1 MATPIDSA
9 AASVLTSNEV
19 LLAAPGQMK
28 LMSFYPTPA
37 ECSSSIAQSV
47 NNSGQ
52 LYVQTNSLLF
62 GGSSNFQISSANLV
76 DTPVIN
82 ARIKIPADDGGDRYF
97 ALTEDGWLYGLIRN
111 LEVSYSNSN
120 LSNLI
125 ITSTAMR
132 DWGLAQCRDAETRKA
147 LLKNAGAGGVIFI
160 PNNTD
165 YFLSASLPLSFMN
178 WESYSVE
185 NGFPFDARTLNGVI
199 TLLINWQPNIS
210 FILTSLRISN
220 AAPSAIPYATVGGFS
235 SLYISMRTYQL
246 MDSAFS
252 VGNALA
258 ANPGMKYTIPAKW
271 LNSYTYRQTTEAKPS
286 PINPALTRDT
296 LGVRFEL
303 TSAPAGMLQ
312 GIIIH
317 CRPVTVRDSA
327 GTLQAPNSEAG
338 AAAWIPQPTAT
349 ANNGIFRNG
358 GLRLRRILLQYS
370 GQNIINLR
378 SEEEIDSYMQF
389 IYGDS
394 MKTKVGTVWPTLS
407 ATDGSNPSQWIPYLK
422 ASGGPPSDFIIDGT
436 IVSQPNVDGAC
447 VKIEHQTYVLP
458 LMHEGQ
464 KVMRER
470 HFENLPQ
477 YSGSALTLELD
488 MINQSNYYSDRT
500 PNVAQSTAAAWM
512 LSDRGG
518 HEASDLCVQKFGPMF
533 YSGTGPPNTIAN
545 CTPANYYYGDVEVT
559 VTYIIAA
566 LLQNSN
572 GMVEMQI

>member
-1 MATPIDSA
+1 MATPIDAA

-82 ARIKIPADDGGDRYF
+82 AQIKIPAAEGDRWF

-132 DWGLAQCRDAETRKA
+132 DWALAQCRDAETREA
-147 LLKNAGAGGVIFI
+147 LLKNAGTGGVLFI
-160 PNNTD
+160 PSNTD
-165 YFLSASLPLSFMN
+165 HYLIASLPLSFMN

-210 FILTSLRISN
+210 FILTSLHTSS
-220 AAPSAIPYATVGGFS
+220 AAPSTIPYSTVSGFS
-235 SLYISMRTYQL
+235 SLYVSMRTYQL

-258 ANPGMKYTIPAKW
+258 ANPGMKYTLPAKW
-271 LNSYTYRQTTEAKPS
+271 LNSYTYRQTVAAKPS
-286 PINPALTRDT
+286 PVDPSLTTDT

-312 GIIIH
+312 GIIVH
-317 CRPVTVRDSA
+317 CRPVTIRDPD
-327 GTLQAPNSEAG
+327 GILQPTNGEIG

-394 MKTKVGTVWPTLS
+394 MKTKVGTIWPTLS
-407 ATDGSNPSQWIPYLK
+407 ATDGSNPSRWIPYLK
-422 ASGGPPSDFIIDGT
+422 ASAGDWIIDGT
-436 IVSQPNVDGAC
+436 VQSQINEDAAC

-458 LMHEGQ
+458 LMHEGH

-488 MINQSNYYSDRT
+488 MINKSTYYADRT
-500 PNVAQSTAAAWM
+500 PSVAQSTASPWMAA
-512 LSDRGG
+512 DRGG
-518 HEASDLCVQKFGPMF
+518 YDATDVCAQKYGPMS
-533 YSGTGPPNTIAN
+533 YSSVNTPNTIGD
-545 CTPANYYYGDVEVT
+545 CILEDFYYGDVEVT